1 MRTTIRSNC
10 VTKLEK
16 IDESGLH
23 ITETPGLHITETTR
37 GNTYPGHNCITW

>member
-10 VTKLEK
+10 VTKLE
-16 IDESGLH
+16 IFDESGLH

-37 GNTYPGHNCITW
+37 GNTYLEHNCITW